1 MPKRVLLLGGLL
13 MDKYVVVGSYPGRG
27 EDTLITREFRKVGG
41 CPYNV
46 AGTLRNLG
54 VEPVLYSAL
63 SDDEMGRELAR
74 TVEREGLDQSALY
87 PLPGEATGYC
97 MIVLDREGE
106 RTFFTFRGC
115 EGHFDPRR
123 VPEAVKA
130 EAAAVFVTGI
140 YLLYPGWS
148 EKAVD
153 FLEEMAEAGKPILF
167 DPGPLLGEMD
177 LSLLRRVLEIA
188 TILTPNR
195 GEREELERRLGI
207 PSLPEWGFARRLV
220 CLAETRGGGG
230 AVLYTPGHREEI
242 PPFPA
247 QVVDTTGAGD
257 SFAGGL
263 LAGLLEDGDPG
274 RAARIAGACGALATE
289 AVGTHPSFGW
299 REIEERLGQ
308 ELSPSGGGGNRPG
321 GR

>member
-1 MPKRVLLLGGLL
+1 MAKQVLLLGGLL
-13 MDKYVVVGSYPGRG
+13 MDKYLVVGRYPERG
-27 EDTLITREFRKVGG
+27 EDTLVTRQFQKAGG

-46 AGTLRNLG
+46 ARTLQNLG
-54 VEPVLYSAL
+54 LDPVLYSAIS
-63 SDDEMGRELAR
+63 SDEAGRELAR
-74 TVEREGLDQSALY
+74 TVEREGLNPSALY
-87 PLPGEATGYC
+87 PLEGEPTGCC
-97 MIVLDREGE
+97 MIVLDGEGE

-115 EGHFDPRR
+115 EGHFDPARLPR
-123 VPEAVKA
+123 PMAE

-153 FLEEMAEAGKPILF
+153 FLEELASAGTPVLF

-177 LSLLRRVLEIA
+177 PALLRRMVELA
-188 TILTPNR
+188 SILTPNR
-195 GEREELERRLGI
+195 QERRELERLLGI

-220 CLAETRGGGG
+220 CLAETWGEGG
-230 AVLYTPGHREEI
+230 ARLYTPEGAKTL
-242 PPFPA
+242 PALPA

-263 LAGLLEDGDPG
+263 LAGLLMGQTPLQ
-274 RAARIAGACGALATE
+274 AAWTASACGALTTE
-289 AVGTHPSFGW
+289 AVGAHPSFTW
-299 REIEERLGQ
+299 ADVRERLRQ
-308 ELSPSGGGGNRPG
+308 A

>member
-1 MPKRVLLLGGLL
+1 MAKQVLLLGGLL
-13 MDKYVVVGSYPGRG
+13 MDKYLVVGRYPERG
-27 EDTLITREFRKVGG
+27 EDTLVTRQFQKAGG

-46 AGTLRNLG
+46 ARTLQNLG
-54 VEPVLYSAL
+54 LDPVLYSAIS
-63 SDDEMGRELAR
+63 SDEAGRELAR
-74 TVEREGLDQSALY
+74 TVEREGLNPSALY
-87 PLPGEATGYC
+87 PLEGEPTGCC
-97 MIVLDREGE
+97 MIVLDGEGE

-115 EGHFDPRR
+115 EGHFDPARLPR
-123 VPEAVKA
+123 PMAE

-153 FLEEMAEAGKPILF
+153 FLEELASAGTPVLF

-177 LSLLRRVLEIA
+177 PALLRRMVELA
-188 TILTPNR
+188 SILTPNR
-195 GEREELERRLGI
+195 QERRELERLLGI

-220 CLAETRGGGG
+220 CLAETWGEGR
-230 AVLYTPGHREEI
+230 ARLYTPEGAKTL
-242 PPFPA
+242 PALPA

-263 LAGLLEDGDPG
+263 LAGLLMGQTPLQ
-274 RAARIAGACGALATE
+274 AAWTASACGALTTE
-289 AVGTHPSFGW
+289 AVGAHPSFTW
-299 REIEERLGQ
+299 ADVRERLRQ
-308 ELSPSGGGGNRPG
+308 A